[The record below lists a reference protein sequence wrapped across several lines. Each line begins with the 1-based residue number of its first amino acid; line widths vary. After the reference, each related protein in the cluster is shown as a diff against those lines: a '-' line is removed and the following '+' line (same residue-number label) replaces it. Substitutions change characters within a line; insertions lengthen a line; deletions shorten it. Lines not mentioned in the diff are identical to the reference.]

1 MEATPN
7 PLCVKLMFPTPL
19 KTFVHPADVYRLE
32 YPAHWDQVQQDEG
45 RSCGFGPHDR
55 DDVGLWISIMPMSLD
70 TDRLAEEL
78 PKIIDQALPKAEAGK
93 FWQDPTLHHYALKAD
108 ILKEGEGGH
117 YWIVAGGDVVL
128 FASSQVPAAER
139 ETWNPPFER
148 LMASLRITRDEQL
161 LMRKLAN
168 EVLQQLRKRY
178 PEQDFEFDEKGIRGK
193 NRVVFLS
200 NLFREVR
207 AAAPSR
213 RDEVIQHF
221 VDNLGISSDLAMG
234 YEVWEEV
241 REHILPVLKPRDY
254 IEPGT
259 PTEHLLISE
268 WLADVVICY
277 VIKSK
282 KLFRFVTGW
291 DVNRWGTTAQ
301 ALHDLAM
308 ENLSRLPWPRRLEG
322 SRQKDGG
329 RVIVISQADVGDSLA
344 ASRLLHPEFHRLF
357 SGPLGSPFWAGI
369 PDRNTLVAFSDRRA
383 LKKRIGRQLRKDHD
397 TSAYPITP
405 LPFLVTRDG
414 IAPATE

>member
-1 MEATPN
+1 
-7 PLCVKLMFPTPL
+7 
-19 KTFVHPADVYRLE
+19 VYRLE
-32 YPAHWDQVQQDEG
+32 YPAHWDQVQKDEG

-78 PKIIDQALPKAEAGK
+78 PKIMRQAVPKFEASD
-93 FWQDPTLHHYALKAD
+93 FRQDATLHHHGLKAD

-117 YWIVAGGDVVL
+117 YWIMAGGDVVL
-128 FASSQVPAAER
+128 FASSQVPPGER
-139 ETWNPPFER
+139 DTWNPPFEKV
-148 LMASLRITRDEQL
+148 MTSLQITRDEHL

-168 EVLQQLRKRY
+168 EVLLMLRKRH
-178 PEQDFEFDEKGIRGK
+178 PEQEFECDEKGIRGR
-193 NRVVFLS
+193 NRVVFLG

-207 AAAPSR
+207 SAAPSR
-213 RDEVIQHF
+213 RAEIIQHF
-221 VDNLGISSDLAMG
+221 VDNLSLSADLPMG
-234 YEVWEEV
+234 HEVWEEV
-241 REHILPVLKPRDY
+241 QEHILPVLKPRDY
-254 IEPGT
+254 IEPGS

-301 ALHDLAM
+301 ALHELALA
-308 ENLSRLPWPRRLEG
+308 NLSRLPWPSRLEG

-329 RVIVISQADVGDSLA
+329 RIILIETNDSMA
-344 ASRLLHPEFHRLF
+344 ASRLLHPDLHRLF

-369 PDRNTLVAFSDRRA
+369 PDRNTLVAFSDRRT

-405 LPFLVTRDG
+405 RPFLVTRDG
-414 IAPATE
+414 IAPAEE